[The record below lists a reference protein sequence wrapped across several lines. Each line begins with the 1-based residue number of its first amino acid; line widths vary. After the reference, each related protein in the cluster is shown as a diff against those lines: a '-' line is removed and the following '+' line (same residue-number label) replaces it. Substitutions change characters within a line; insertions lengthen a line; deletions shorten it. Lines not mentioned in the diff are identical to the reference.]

1 MKRSV
6 KNIFVLSA
14 FILSQIAIADVSAK
28 NGLTADIDPV
38 VLSHF
43 PAELRSKPMRSASA
57 RNLSE
62 GVTYLSAHFDNL
74 FGDGPVATHWLLI
87 DWKKAKDIS
96 LNIARHDKRRERPS
110 LLAAETKALACV
122 NGVYHSTVDPST
134 PYFQLKVDGKMIP
147 SKYPN
152 GEATL
157 AFNAGEEPVIRRF
170 GKDLLEKYDNVMSC
184 DGVPGYGKPL
194 PDYSDKSPKACRK
207 RAACRAPRTF
217 AGNNITNRITVIG
230 IADGRQKHSIGVN
243 YVELRYL
250 LEKFGCDPK
259 ALISMD
265 GGGSTMMGLRD
276 SETVSIVNKPSDGNE
291 RRVSESLQIL
301 DSKSKKRLIR
311 QGGRGESRQP

>member
-1 MKRSV
+1 MK
-6 KNIFVLSA
+6 KFIFSA
-14 FILSQIAIADVSAK
+14 V
-28 NGLTADIDPV
+28 V
-38 VLSHF
+38 VLTVIAAAASTAGTENAKVKRISPDVLKHF
-43 PAELRSKPMRSASA
+43 PAELREKPMRSASA
-57 RNLSE
+57 EKLAE
-62 GVTYLSAHFDNL
+62 GVMYLSAHFDNL

-87 DWKKAKDIS
+87 DWKKAKGIS
-96 LNIARHDKRRERPS
+96 LNIARRDERRECPS
-110 LLAAETKALACV
+110 LLAKENKALACV

-157 AFNAGEEPVIRRF
+157 AFNAGGEPVIRRF

-194 PDYSDKSPKACRK
+194 PDYSDQSPKARKK

-217 AGNNITNRITVIG
+217 AGNDTANRITVIG

-265 GGGSTMMGLRD
+265 GGGSTMMGLRRD
-276 SETVSIVNKPSDGNE
+276 NGITIVNKPSDGSE
-291 RRVSESLQIL
+291 RRVAESLQIL
-301 DSKSKKRLIR
+301 DSKSKR
-311 QGGRGESRQP
+311 

>member
-1 MKRSV
+1 MK
-6 KNIFVLSA
+6 KNIFSA
-14 FILSQIAIADVSAK
+14 AIALTLIITVTASAYAADSEVKQISPDVLK
-28 NGLTADIDPV
+28 
-38 VLSHF
+38 HF
-43 PAELRSKPMRSASA
+43 PAELREKPMRSASA
-57 RNLSE
+57 EKLAD
-62 GVTYLSAHFDNL
+62 GVMYLSAHFDNL

-87 DWKKAKDIS
+87 DWKKAKGIS
-96 LNIARHDKRRERPS
+96 LNIARRDERRECPS
-110 LLAAETKALACV
+110 LLAKENKALACV

-134 PYFQLKVDGKMIP
+134 PYFQLKVDGKMIA

-194 PDYSDKSPKACRK
+194 PDYSDKSPKARKK

-217 AGNNITNRITVIG
+217 AGNDTANRITVIG

-265 GGGSTMMGLRD
+265 GGGSTMMGLRHGD
-276 SETVSIVNKPSDGNE
+276 DITIVNKPSDGRE
-291 RRVSESLQIL
+291 RRVAESLQIL
-301 DSKSKKRLIR
+301 DSKSKK
-311 QGGRGESRQP
+311 

>member
-1 MKRSV
+1 MKKFIFSAVIILTLIAAASTAGTENAKV
-6 KNIFVLSA
+6 KRISPDVL
-14 FILSQIAIADVSAK
+14 K
-28 NGLTADIDPV
+28 
-38 VLSHF
+38 HF
-43 PAELRSKPMRSASA
+43 PAELREKPMRSASA
-57 RNLSE
+57 EKLAE
-62 GVTYLSAHFDNL
+62 GVMYLSAHFDNL

-87 DWKKAKDIS
+87 DWKKAKGIS
-96 LNIARHDKRRERPS
+96 LNIARRDERRERPS
-110 LLAAETKALACV
+110 LLAKENKALACV

-157 AFNAGEEPVIRRF
+157 AFNAGGEPVIRRF

-194 PDYSDKSPKACRK
+194 PDYSDQSPKARKK

-217 AGNNITNRITVIG
+217 AGNDTANRITVIG

-265 GGGSTMMGLRD
+265 GGGSTMMGLRRD
-276 SETVSIVNKPSDGNE
+276 NGITIVSKPSDGSE
-291 RRVSESLQIL
+291 RRVAESLQIL
-301 DSKSKKRLIR
+301 DSKSKR
-311 QGGRGESRQP
+311 

>member
-1 MKRSV
+1 MK
-6 KNIFVLSA
+6 KFIFSA
-14 FILSQIAIADVSAK
+14 V
-28 NGLTADIDPV
+28 V
-38 VLSHF
+38 VLTLIAAASTAGTENAKVKRISPDVLKHF
-43 PAELRSKPMRSASA
+43 PAELREKPMRSASA
-57 RNLSE
+57 EKLAD
-62 GVTYLSAHFDNL
+62 GVMYLSAHFDNL

-87 DWKKAKDIS
+87 DWKKAKGIS
-96 LNIARHDKRRERPS
+96 LNIARRDERRECPS
-110 LLAAETKALACV
+110 LLAKENKALACV

-157 AFNAGEEPVIRRF
+157 AFNAGGEPVIRRF

-194 PDYSDKSPKACRK
+194 PDYSDKSPKARKK

-217 AGNNITNRITVIG
+217 AGNNLTNRITVIG

-265 GGGSTMMGLRD
+265 GGGSTMMGLRQGD
-276 SETVSIVNKPSDGNE
+276 GITIVNKPSDGSE
-291 RRVSESLQIL
+291 RRVAESLQIL
-301 DSKSKKRLIR
+301 DSKPKR
-311 QGGRGESRQP
+311 

>member
-1 MKRSV
+1 MK
-6 KNIFVLSA
+6 KIIFSAALVLTVIAASA
-14 FILSQIAIADVSAK
+14 STACDGGTRIKQISSDVLK
-28 NGLTADIDPV
+28 
-38 VLSHF
+38 HF
-43 PAELRSKPMRSASA
+43 PAELREKPMRSASA
-57 RNLSE
+57 EKLAD
-62 GVTYLSAHFDNL
+62 GVMYLSAHFDNL
-74 FGDGPVATHWLLI
+74 FGDGPVATHWLVI
-87 DWKKAKDIS
+87 DWKKAKGIS
-96 LNIARHDKRRERPS
+96 LNIARRDERRERPS
-110 LLAAETKALACV
+110 LLAEKNKALACV

-157 AFNAGEEPVIRRF
+157 AFNAGGEPVIRRF
-170 GKDLLEKYDNVMSC
+170 GKDLLEKYGNVMSC

-194 PDYSDKSPKACRK
+194 PDYSDKSPKARKK

-217 AGNNITNRITVIG
+217 AGNDTTNRITVIG

-265 GGGSTMMGLRD
+265 GGGSTMMGLRAND
-276 SETVSIVNKPSDGNE
+276 GITIVNKPSDGSE
-291 RRVSESLQIL
+291 RRVAESLQIL
-301 DSKSKKRLIR
+301 DSESKK
-311 QGGRGESRQP
+311 

>member
-1 MKRSV
+1 M
-6 KNIFVLSA
+6 KNIIFCA
-14 FILSQIAIADVSAK
+14 AILSTVVAAIATSARADSSEVKHISPDVLK
-28 NGLTADIDPV
+28 
-38 VLSHF
+38 HF
-43 PAELRSKPMRSASA
+43 PAELRAKPMRSASA
-57 RNLSE
+57 KELAE

-74 FGDGPVATHWLLI
+74 FGDGPVATHWLVI
-87 DWKKAKDIS
+87 DWKQAKGIS
-96 LNIARHDKRRERPS
+96 LNIARRDERRECPS
-110 LLAAETKALACV
+110 LLAKENNALACV

-170 GKDLLEKYDNVMSC
+170 SKDLLEKYDNVMSC

-194 PDYSDKSPKACRK
+194 PDYSDKSPKACKK

-265 GGGSTMMGLRD
+265 GGGSTMMGLRHGNGI
-276 SETVSIVNKPSDGNE
+276 TIVNKPSDGSE
-291 RRVSESLQIL
+291 RRVAESLQIL
-301 DSKSKKRLIR
+301 DGKSKKQKR
-311 QGGRGESRQP
+311 

>member
-1 MKRSV
+1 MK
-6 KNIFVLSA
+6 KFIFSA
-14 FILSQIAIADVSAK
+14 V
-28 NGLTADIDPV
+28 V
-38 VLSHF
+38 VLTVIAAAASTAGTENAKVKRISPDVLKHF
-43 PAELRSKPMRSASA
+43 PAELREKPMRSASA
-57 RNLSE
+57 EKLAD
-62 GVTYLSAHFDNL
+62 GVMYLSAHFDNL

-87 DWKKAKDIS
+87 DWKKAKGIS
-96 LNIARHDKRRERPS
+96 LNIARRDERRERPS
-110 LLAAETKALACV
+110 LLAEKTKALACV

-134 PYFQLKVDGKMIP
+134 PYFQLKVAGKMIP

-157 AFNAGEEPVIRRF
+157 AFNAGGEPVIRRF

-194 PDYSDKSPKACRK
+194 PDYSDKSPKARKK

-265 GGGSTMMGLRD
+265 GGGSTMMGLRHGD
-276 SETVSIVNKPSDGNE
+276 DITIVNKPSDGSE
-291 RRVSESLQIL
+291 RRVAESLQIL
-301 DSKSKKRLIR
+301 DSKSKR
-311 QGGRGESRQP
+311 

>member
-1 MKRSV
+1 MKKFIFSAVIILTLIAAASTAGTENAKV
-6 KNIFVLSA
+6 KRISPDVL
-14 FILSQIAIADVSAK
+14 K
-28 NGLTADIDPV
+28 
-38 VLSHF
+38 HF
-43 PAELRSKPMRSASA
+43 PAELREKPMRSASA
-57 RNLSE
+57 EKLAD
-62 GVTYLSAHFDNL
+62 GVMYLSAHFDNL

-87 DWKKAKDIS
+87 DWKKAKGIS
-96 LNIARHDKRRERPS
+96 LNIARRDERRECPS
-110 LLAAETKALACV
+110 LLAKENKALACV

-157 AFNAGEEPVIRRF
+157 AFNAGGEPVIRRF

-194 PDYSDKSPKACRK
+194 PDYTDQSPKARKK

-217 AGNNITNRITVIG
+217 AGNDTANRITVIG

-265 GGGSTMMGLRD
+265 GGGSTMMGLRRGD
-276 SETVSIVNKPSDGNE
+276 DITIVNKPSDGSE
-291 RRVSESLQIL
+291 RRVAESLQIL
-301 DSKSKKRLIR
+301 DSKSKR
-311 QGGRGESRQP
+311 

>member
-1 MKRSV
+1 M
-6 KNIFVLSA
+6 KNIIFSAVVALAFVTSVAADTCAEDLGVK
-14 FILSQIAIADVSAK
+14 QISPDVLK
-28 NGLTADIDPV
+28 
-38 VLSHF
+38 HF
-43 PAELRSKPMRSASA
+43 PAELRAKPMRSASA
-57 RNLSE
+57 EKLAE
-62 GVTYLSAHFDNL
+62 GVMYLSAHFDNL
-74 FGDGPVATHWLLI
+74 FGDGPVATHWLVI
-87 DWKKAKDIS
+87 DWKQAKGIS
-96 LNIARHDKRRERPS
+96 LNIARRDERRECPS
-110 LLAAETKALACV
+110 LLAKKNKALACV

-170 GKDLLEKYDNVMSC
+170 SKDLLEKYDNVMSC

-194 PDYSDKSPKACRK
+194 PDYSDKSPKACKK

-265 GGGSTMMGLRD
+265 GGGSTMMGLRQGD
-276 SETVSIVNKPSDGNE
+276 GITIVNKPSDGSE
-291 RRVSESLQIL
+291 RRVAESLQIL
-301 DSKSKKRLIR
+301 DGKSKKQKR
-311 QGGRGESRQP
+311 

>member
-1 MKRSV
+1 MK
-6 KNIFVLSA
+6 KNIFSA
-14 FILSQIAIADVSAK
+14 AIALTLIITVTASAYAADSEIKQISPDVLK
-28 NGLTADIDPV
+28 
-38 VLSHF
+38 HF
-43 PAELRSKPMRSASA
+43 PAELREKPMRSASA
-57 RNLSE
+57 KKLAD
-62 GVTYLSAHFDNL
+62 GVMYLSAHFDNL

-87 DWKKAKDIS
+87 DWKKAKGIS
-96 LNIARHDKRRERPS
+96 LNIARRDERRECPS
-110 LLAAETKALACV
+110 LLAKGNKALACV

-134 PYFQLKVDGKMIP
+134 PYFQLKVDGKMIA

-194 PDYSDKSPKACRK
+194 PDYSDKSPKARKK

-217 AGNNITNRITVIG
+217 AGNDTANRITVIG

-265 GGGSTMMGLRD
+265 GGGSTMMGLRRGNGI
-276 SETVSIVNKPSDGNE
+276 TIVNKPSDGSE
-291 RRVSESLQIL
+291 RRVAESLQIL
-301 DSKSKKRLIR
+301 DSKSKK
-311 QGGRGESRQP
+311 

>member
-1 MKRSV
+1 MK
-6 KNIFVLSA
+6 KNIFSA
-14 FILSQIAIADVSAK
+14 AVILTVIAAFSTGAFAGDTEVKQISS
-28 NGLTADIDPV
+28 DI
-38 VLSHF
+38 LKHF
-43 PAELRSKPMRSASA
+43 PAELKTRPMRSASA
-57 RNLSE
+57 QKLAE

-96 LNIARHDKRRERPS
+96 LNIARRNERRECPS
-110 LLAAETKALACV
+110 LLAKENKALACV

-147 SKYPN
+147 SKYPK
-152 GEATL
+152 GEASL
-157 AFNAGEEPVIRRF
+157 AFNAEEEPVIRRF

-194 PDYSDKSPKACRK
+194 PDYSDKSPKARKK

-217 AGNNITNRITVIG
+217 AGNDTTNHITVIG

-265 GGGSTMMGLRD
+265 GGGSTMMGLRSGED
-276 SETVSIVNKPSDGNE
+276 ITIVNKPSDGTE
-291 RRVSESLQIL
+291 RRVAESLQIL
-301 DSKSKKRLIR
+301 DNKSEK
-311 QGGRGESRQP
+311 

>member
-1 MKRSV
+1 MKKFIFSAVAVLTVIAAASTTGTENAKV
-6 KNIFVLSA
+6 KRISPDVL
-14 FILSQIAIADVSAK
+14 K
-28 NGLTADIDPV
+28 
-38 VLSHF
+38 HF
-43 PAELRSKPMRSASA
+43 PAELREKPMRSASA
-57 RNLSE
+57 EKLAE
-62 GVTYLSAHFDNL
+62 GVMYLSAHFDNL

-87 DWKKAKDIS
+87 DWKKAKGIS
-96 LNIARHDKRRERPS
+96 LNIARRDERRECPS
-110 LLAAETKALACV
+110 LLAKENKALACV

-134 PYFQLKVDGKMIP
+134 PYFQLKVAGKMIP

-157 AFNAGEEPVIRRF
+157 AFNAGGEPVIRRF

-194 PDYSDKSPKACRK
+194 PDYSDKSPKARKK

-217 AGNNITNRITVIG
+217 AGNDTANRITVIG

-265 GGGSTMMGLRD
+265 GGGSTMMGLRRD
-276 SETVSIVNKPSDGNE
+276 NGITIVNKPSDGSE
-291 RRVSESLQIL
+291 RRVAESLQIL
-301 DSKSKKRLIR
+301 DGKSKKQKR
-311 QGGRGESRQP
+311 

>member
-1 MKRSV
+1 M
-6 KNIFVLSA
+6 KNIIFCA
-14 FILSQIAIADVSAK
+14 AILSTVVAAIATSARADSSEVKQISPDVLK
-28 NGLTADIDPV
+28 
-38 VLSHF
+38 HF
-43 PAELRSKPMRSASA
+43 PAELRAKPMRSASTEK
-57 RNLSE
+57 LSE
-62 GVTYLSAHFDNL
+62 GVMYLSAHFDNL
-74 FGDGPVATHWLLI
+74 FGDGPVATHWLVI
-87 DWKKAKDIS
+87 DWKQAKGIS
-96 LNIARHDKRRERPS
+96 LNIARRDERRECPS
-110 LLAAETKALACV
+110 LLARENNALACV

-170 GKDLLEKYDNVMSC
+170 GKDLLKKYNNVMSC

-194 PDYSDKSPKACRK
+194 PDYSDKSPKACKK

-265 GGGSTMMGLRD
+265 GGGSTMMGLRQGD
-276 SETVSIVNKPSDGNE
+276 GITIVNRPSDGSE
-291 RRVSESLQIL
+291 RRVAESLQIL
-301 DSKSKKRLIR
+301 DFKSKK
-311 QGGRGESRQP
+311 

>member
-1 MKRSV
+1 MK
-6 KNIFVLSA
+6 KFIFSA
-14 FILSQIAIADVSAK
+14 V
-28 NGLTADIDPV
+28 V
-38 VLSHF
+38 VLTVIAAAASTAGGQNTKLKQISPDVLKHF
-43 PAELRSKPMRSASA
+43 PAELREKPMRSASA
-57 RNLSE
+57 EKLAE
-62 GVTYLSAHFDNL
+62 GVMYLSAHFDNL
-74 FGDGPVATHWLLI
+74 FGDGPVATHWLVI
-87 DWKKAKDIS
+87 DWKQAKGIS
-96 LNIARHDKRRERPS
+96 LNISRRDERRECPS
-110 LLAAETKALACV
+110 LLAKENKALACV

-194 PDYSDKSPKACRK
+194 PDYSDKSPKACKK

-265 GGGSTMMGLRD
+265 GGGSTMMGLRHGD
-276 SETVSIVNKPSDGNE
+276 GITIVNKPSDGSE
-291 RRVSESLQIL
+291 RRVAESLQIL
-301 DSKSKKRLIR
+301 DSKSKK
-311 QGGRGESRQP
+311 

>member
-1 MKRSV
+1 MKKFIFSAVIILTLIAATSTAGTENAKV
-6 KNIFVLSA
+6 KRISPDVL
-14 FILSQIAIADVSAK
+14 K
-28 NGLTADIDPV
+28 
-38 VLSHF
+38 HF
-43 PAELRSKPMRSASA
+43 PAELREKPMRSASA
-57 RNLSE
+57 EKLAE
-62 GVTYLSAHFDNL
+62 GVMYLSAHFDNL

-87 DWKKAKDIS
+87 DWKKAKGIS
-96 LNIARHDKRRERPS
+96 LNIARRDERRECPS
-110 LLAAETKALACV
+110 LLAKENKALACV

-134 PYFQLKVDGKMIP
+134 PYFQLKVAGKMIP

-194 PDYSDKSPKACRK
+194 PDYTDQSPKARKK

-217 AGNNITNRITVIG
+217 AGNDTANRITVIG

-265 GGGSTMMGLRD
+265 GGGSTMMGLRRD
-276 SETVSIVNKPSDGNE
+276 NGITIVNKPSDGSE
-291 RRVSESLQIL
+291 RRVAESLQIL
-301 DSKSKKRLIR
+301 DFKSKK
-311 QGGRGESRQP
+311 

>member
-1 MKRSV
+1 MKKFIFSAVAVLTLIAAASTAGTENAKV
-6 KNIFVLSA
+6 KRISPDVL
-14 FILSQIAIADVSAK
+14 K
-28 NGLTADIDPV
+28 
-38 VLSHF
+38 HF
-43 PAELRSKPMRSASA
+43 PAELREKPMRSASA
-57 RNLSE
+57 EKLAD
-62 GVTYLSAHFDNL
+62 GVMYLSAHFDNL

-87 DWKKAKDIS
+87 DWKKAKGIS
-96 LNIARHDKRRERPS
+96 LNIARRDERRECPS
-110 LLAAETKALACV
+110 LLAKENKALACV

-157 AFNAGEEPVIRRF
+157 AFNACEEPVIRRF

-194 PDYSDKSPKACRK
+194 PDYTDQSPKARKK

-217 AGNNITNRITVIG
+217 AGNDTANRITVIG

-265 GGGSTMMGLRD
+265 GGGSTMMGLRRGNGI
-276 SETVSIVNKPSDGNE
+276 TIVNKPSDGSE
-291 RRVSESLQIL
+291 RRVAESLQIL
-301 DSKSKKRLIR
+301 DSKSKK
-311 QGGRGESRQP
+311 

>member
-1 MKRSV
+1 M
-6 KNIFVLSA
+6 KNIIFCA
-14 FILSQIAIADVSAK
+14 AILSTVVAAIATSARADSSEVKHISPDVLK
-28 NGLTADIDPV
+28 
-38 VLSHF
+38 HF
-43 PAELRSKPMRSASA
+43 PAELRAKPMRSASA
-57 RNLSE
+57 KELAE

-74 FGDGPVATHWLLI
+74 FGDGPVATYWILI
-87 DWKKAKDIS
+87 DWKKTKDIS
-96 LNIARHDKRRERPS
+96 LNIARRDERRECPS
-110 LLAAETKALACV
+110 LLARENNALACV
-122 NGVYHSTVDPST
+122 NGVYHSTVDPSI

-157 AFNAGEEPVIRRF
+157 AFNAGKEPVIRRF

-194 PDYSDKSPKACRK
+194 PDYSDKSPKACKK

-265 GGGSTMMGLRD
+265 GGGSTMMGLRHGD
-276 SETVSIVNKPSDGNE
+276 GITIVNKPSDGSE
-291 RRVSESLQIL
+291 RRVAESLQIL
-301 DSKSKKRLIR
+301 DFKSKK
-311 QGGRGESRQP
+311 

>member
-1 MKRSV
+1 M
-6 KNIFVLSA
+6 KNIIFCA
-14 FILSQIAIADVSAK
+14 AILSTVVAAIATSARADSSEVKQISPDVLK
-28 NGLTADIDPV
+28 
-38 VLSHF
+38 HF
-43 PAELRSKPMRSASA
+43 PAELRAKPMRSASA
-57 RNLSE
+57 KELAE
-62 GVTYLSAHFDNL
+62 GVMYLSAHFDNL
-74 FGDGPVATHWLLI
+74 FGDGPVATHWILI
-87 DWKKAKDIS
+87 DWKKTKDIS
-96 LNIARHDKRRERPS
+96 LNIARRDERRECPS
-110 LLAAETKALACV
+110 LLAKENKALACV

-157 AFNAGEEPVIRRF
+157 AFNAGKEPVIRRF
-170 GKDLLEKYDNVMSC
+170 SKDLLEKYDNVMSC

-194 PDYSDKSPKACRK
+194 PDYSDKSPKACKK

-243 YVELRYL
+243 YVEQRYL

-265 GGGSTMMGLRD
+265 GGGSTMMGLRHGD
-276 SETVSIVNKPSDGNE
+276 GITIVNKPSDGSE
-291 RRVSESLQIL
+291 RRVAESLQIL
-301 DSKSKKRLIR
+301 DFKSKK
-311 QGGRGESRQP
+311 

>member
-1 MKRSV
+1 MK
-6 KNIFVLSA
+6 KQLNLTNLAI
-14 FILSQIAIADVSAK
+14 ILS
-28 NGLTADIDPV
+28 LTFFNFLNSFAQDSVVKKIPDDI
-38 VLSHF
+38 LSHF
-43 PAELRSKPMRSASA
+43 PNELRSKPMRSASA
-57 RNLSE
+57 KKLAD
-62 GVTYLSAHFDNL
+62 GVVYLSAHFDNL
-74 FGDGPVATHWLLI
+74 FGDGPVDTHWLLI
-87 DWKKAKDIS
+87 DWKKANGIS
-96 LNIARHDKRRERPS
+96 LNIARRDERRECPS
-110 LLAAETKALACV
+110 LLAKENKALACV

-157 AFNAGEEPVIRRF
+157 AFNAGGEPVIRRF

-194 PDYSDKSPKACRK
+194 PDYTDQSPKARKK

-217 AGNNITNRITVIG
+217 AGNDTANRITVIG

-265 GGGSTMMGLRD
+265 GGGSTMMGLRHGD
-276 SETVSIVNKPSDGNE
+276 DITIVNKPSDGSE
-291 RRVSESLQIL
+291 RRVAESLQIL
-301 DSKSKKRLIR
+301 DSKSKK
-311 QGGRGESRQP
+311 

>member
-1 MKRSV
+1 M
-6 KNIFVLSA
+6 KNIIFCA
-14 FILSQIAIADVSAK
+14 AILSTVVAAIATSARADSSEVKQISPDVLK
-28 NGLTADIDPV
+28 
-38 VLSHF
+38 HF
-43 PAELRSKPMRSASA
+43 PAELRAKPMRSASA
-57 RNLSE
+57 KELAE

-74 FGDGPVATHWLLI
+74 FGDGPVATHWILI
-87 DWKKAKDIS
+87 DWKKTKDIS
-96 LNIARHDKRRERPS
+96 LNIARHDKRRECPS
-110 LLAAETKALACV
+110 LLAKENKALACV

-147 SKYPN
+147 SRYPN
-152 GEATL
+152 GETSF
-157 AFNAGEEPVIRRF
+157 AFNADGEPVIRRF

-194 PDYSDKSPKACRK
+194 PDYTDQSPKARKK
-207 RAACRAPRTF
+207 RAGCRAPRTF

-265 GGGSTMMGLRD
+265 GGGSTMMGLRHGD
-276 SETVSIVNKPSDGNE
+276 GITIVNKPSDGSE
-291 RRVSESLQIL
+291 RRVAESLQIL
-301 DSKSKKRLIR
+301 DFKSKK
-311 QGGRGESRQP
+311 

>member
-1 MKRSV
+1 MK
-6 KNIFVLSA
+6 KNIFSA
-14 FILSQIAIADVSAK
+14 AIALTLIITVTASAYAADSEVKQISPDVLK
-28 NGLTADIDPV
+28 
-38 VLSHF
+38 HF
-43 PAELRSKPMRSASA
+43 PAELREKPMRSASA
-57 RNLSE
+57 EKLAD
-62 GVTYLSAHFDNL
+62 GVMYLSAHFDNL

-87 DWKKAKDIS
+87 DWKKAKGIS
-96 LNIARHDKRRERPS
+96 LNIARRDERRECPS
-110 LLAAETKALACV
+110 LLAKENKALACV

-157 AFNAGEEPVIRRF
+157 AFNAGGEPVIRRF

-194 PDYSDKSPKACRK
+194 PDYSDKSPKARKK

-217 AGNNITNRITVIG
+217 AGNDTANRITVIG

-265 GGGSTMMGLRD
+265 GGGSTMMGLRRGNGI
-276 SETVSIVNKPSDGNE
+276 TIVNKPSDGSE
-291 RRVSESLQIL
+291 RRVAESLQIL
-301 DSKSKKRLIR
+301 DSKSKK
-311 QGGRGESRQP
+311 

>member
-1 MKRSV
+1 MK
-6 KNIFVLSA
+6 KFIFSA
-14 FILSQIAIADVSAK
+14 V
-28 NGLTADIDPV
+28 V
-38 VLSHF
+38 VLTLIAAASTAGTENAKVKRISPDVLKHF
-43 PAELRSKPMRSASA
+43 PAELREKPMRSASA
-57 RNLSE
+57 EKLAD
-62 GVTYLSAHFDNL
+62 GVMYLSAHFDNL

-87 DWKKAKDIS
+87 DWKKAKGIS
-96 LNIARHDKRRERPS
+96 LNIARRDERRERPS
-110 LLAAETKALACV
+110 LLAKENKALACV

-157 AFNAGEEPVIRRF
+157 AFNVGGEPVIRRF

-194 PDYSDKSPKACRK
+194 PDYSDKSPKARKK

-217 AGNNITNRITVIG
+217 AGNDTANRITVIG

-265 GGGSTMMGLRD
+265 GGGSTMMGLRRGNGI
-276 SETVSIVNKPSDGNE
+276 TIVNKPSDGSE
-291 RRVSESLQIL
+291 RRVAESLQIL
-301 DSKSKKRLIR
+301 DSKSKK
-311 QGGRGESRQP
+311 

>member
-1 MKRSV
+1 M
-6 KNIFVLSA
+6 KNIIFCA
-14 FILSQIAIADVSAK
+14 AILSTVVAAIATSARADSSEVKHITPDVLK
-28 NGLTADIDPV
+28 
-38 VLSHF
+38 HF
-43 PAELRSKPMRSASA
+43 PAELRAKPMRSASA
-57 RNLSE
+57 KELAE

-74 FGDGPVATHWLLI
+74 FGDGPVATHWILI
-87 DWKKAKDIS
+87 DWKKTKDIS
-96 LNIARHDKRRERPS
+96 LNIARHDKRRECPS
-110 LLAAETKALACV
+110 LLARENNALACV

-147 SKYPN
+147 SRYPN
-152 GEATL
+152 GEATF
-157 AFNAGEEPVIRRF
+157 AFNADGEPVIRRF

-194 PDYSDKSPKACRK
+194 PDYTDQSPKACKK

-265 GGGSTMMGLRD
+265 GGGSTMMGLRHGD
-276 SETVSIVNKPSDGNE
+276 GITIVNKPSDGSE
-291 RRVSESLQIL
+291 RRVAESLQIL
-301 DSKSKKRLIR
+301 DFKSKK
-311 QGGRGESRQP
+311 

>member
-1 MKRSV
+1 MK
-6 KNIFVLSA
+6 KFIFSA
-14 FILSQIAIADVSAK
+14 V
-28 NGLTADIDPV
+28 V
-38 VLSHF
+38 VLTVIAAAASTAGTENAKVKRISPDVLKHF
-43 PAELRSKPMRSASA
+43 PAELREKPMRSASA
-57 RNLSE
+57 EKLAE
-62 GVTYLSAHFDNL
+62 GVMYLSAHFDNL

-87 DWKKAKDIS
+87 DWKKAKGIS
-96 LNIARHDKRRERPS
+96 LNIARRDERRECPS
-110 LLAAETKALACV
+110 LLAKENKALACV

-157 AFNAGEEPVIRRF
+157 AFNAGREPVIRRF

-194 PDYSDKSPKACRK
+194 PDYSDKSPKARKK

-217 AGNNITNRITVIG
+217 AGNDTANRITVIG

-265 GGGSTMMGLRD
+265 GGGSTMMGLRRGNGI
-276 SETVSIVNKPSDGNE
+276 TIVNKPSDGSE
-291 RRVSESLQIL
+291 RRVAESLQIL
-301 DSKSKKRLIR
+301 DSKSKR
-311 QGGRGESRQP
+311 

>member
-1 MKRSV
+1 MKKQLNLTSLA
-6 KNIFVLSA
+6 I
-14 FILSQIAIADVSAK
+14 ILS
-28 NGLTADIDPV
+28 LTIFNFLNSFAQDSVVKKIPDD

-43 PAELRSKPMRSASA
+43 PSELKSKPMRSASA
-57 RNLSE
+57 KKLAD
-62 GVTYLSAHFDNL
+62 GVMYLSAHFDNL
-74 FGDGPVATHWLLI
+74 FGDGPVDTHWLLI
-87 DWKKAKDIS
+87 DWKKANGIT
-96 LNIARHDKRRERPS
+96 LNIARHENRRECPS
-110 LLAAETKALACV
+110 LLAKENKALACV

-194 PDYSDKSPKACRK
+194 PDYSDKSPKACKK

-217 AGNNITNRITVIG
+217 AGNNLTNRITVIG

-265 GGGSTMMGLRD
+265 GGGSTMMGLRNGD
-276 SETVSIVNKPSDGNE
+276 DITIVNKPSDGSE
-291 RRVSESLQIL
+291 RRVAESLQIL
-301 DSKSKKRLIR
+301 DSKSKK
-311 QGGRGESRQP
+311 

>member
-1 MKRSV
+1 MK
-6 KNIFVLSA
+6 KFIFSA
-14 FILSQIAIADVSAK
+14 V
-28 NGLTADIDPV
+28 V
-38 VLSHF
+38 VLTLIAAAASTAGTENAKVKRISPDVLKHF
-43 PAELRSKPMRSASA
+43 PAELREKPMRSASA
-57 RNLSE
+57 EKLAD
-62 GVTYLSAHFDNL
+62 GVMYLSAHFDNL

-87 DWKKAKDIS
+87 DWKKAKGIS
-96 LNIARHDKRRERPS
+96 LNIARRDERRECPS
-110 LLAAETKALACV
+110 LLAKENKALACV

-157 AFNAGEEPVIRRF
+157 AFNAGGEPVIRRF
-170 GKDLLEKYDNVMSC
+170 GKELLEKYDNVMSC

-194 PDYSDKSPKACRK
+194 PDYTDQSPKARKK

-217 AGNNITNRITVIG
+217 AGNDTANRITVIG

-265 GGGSTMMGLRD
+265 GGGSTMMGLRHGD
-276 SETVSIVNKPSDGNE
+276 DITIVNKPSDGSE
-291 RRVSESLQIL
+291 RRVAESLQIL
-301 DSKSKKRLIR
+301 DSKSKK
-311 QGGRGESRQP
+311 

>member
-1 MKRSV
+1 MKKFIFSAVIILTLIAAASTAGTENAKV
-6 KNIFVLSA
+6 KRISPDVL
-14 FILSQIAIADVSAK
+14 K
-28 NGLTADIDPV
+28 
-38 VLSHF
+38 HF
-43 PAELRSKPMRSASA
+43 PAELREKPMRSASA
-57 RNLSE
+57 EKLAE
-62 GVTYLSAHFDNL
+62 GVMYLSAHFDNL

-87 DWKKAKDIS
+87 DWKKAKGIS
-96 LNIARHDKRRERPS
+96 LNIARRDERRERPS
-110 LLAAETKALACV
+110 LLAKENKALACV

-157 AFNAGEEPVIRRF
+157 AFNVGGEPVIRRF

-194 PDYSDKSPKACRK
+194 PDYSDKSPKARKK

-217 AGNNITNRITVIG
+217 AGNDTANRITVIG

-265 GGGSTMMGLRD
+265 GGGSTMMGLRHGD
-276 SETVSIVNKPSDGNE
+276 DITIVNKPSDGSE
-291 RRVSESLQIL
+291 RRVAESLQIL
-301 DSKSKKRLIR
+301 DSKSKK
-311 QGGRGESRQP
+311 

>member
-1 MKRSV
+1 MKKQLNLTSLA
-6 KNIFVLSA
+6 I
-14 FILSQIAIADVSAK
+14 ILS
-28 NGLTADIDPV
+28 LTIFNFLNSFAQDSVVKKIPDD

-43 PAELRSKPMRSASA
+43 PNELKSKPMRSASA
-57 RNLSE
+57 KKLAD
-62 GVTYLSAHFDNL
+62 GVMYLSAHFDNL
-74 FGDGPVATHWLLI
+74 FGDGPVDTHWLLI
-87 DWKKAKDIS
+87 DWKKANGIT
-96 LNIARHDKRRERPS
+96 LNIARHKNRRECPS
-110 LLAAETKALACV
+110 LLAKENKALACV

-170 GKDLLEKYDNVMSC
+170 SKDLLEKYDNVMSC

-194 PDYSDKSPKACRK
+194 PDYSDKSPKVCKK

-265 GGGSTMMGLRD
+265 GGGSTMMGLRNGD
-276 SETVSIVNKPSDGNE
+276 DITIVNKPSDGSE
-291 RRVSESLQIL
+291 RRVAESLQIL
-301 DSKSKKRLIR
+301 DSKSKK
-311 QGGRGESRQP
+311 

>member
-1 MKRSV
+1 MTIRNQIFQLKM
-6 KNIFVLSA
+6 KNIIFSAVVALAFVTSVAADTCAEDLGVK
-14 FILSQIAIADVSAK
+14 QISPDVLK
-28 NGLTADIDPV
+28 
-38 VLSHF
+38 HF
-43 PAELRSKPMRSASA
+43 PAELRAKPMRSASA
-57 RNLSE
+57 EKLAE
-62 GVTYLSAHFDNL
+62 GVMYLSAHFDNL
-74 FGDGPVATHWLLI
+74 FGDGPVATHWLVI
-87 DWKKAKDIS
+87 DWKQAKGIS
-96 LNIARHDKRRERPS
+96 LNIARRDERRECPS
-110 LLAAETKALACV
+110 LLAKKNKALACV

-194 PDYSDKSPKACRK
+194 PDYSDKSPKACKK

-217 AGNNITNRITVIG
+217 AGNDTANRITVIG

-265 GGGSTMMGLRD
+265 GGGSTMMGLRQGD
-276 SETVSIVNKPSDGNE
+276 GITIVNKPSDGSE
-291 RRVSESLQIL
+291 RRVAESLQIL
-301 DSKSKKRLIR
+301 DGKSKKQKR
-311 QGGRGESRQP
+311 

>member
-1 MKRSV
+1 MK
-6 KNIFVLSA
+6 KFIFSA
-14 FILSQIAIADVSAK
+14 V
-28 NGLTADIDPV
+28 V
-38 VLSHF
+38 VLTVIAAAASTAGTKNAKVKRISPDVLKHF
-43 PAELRSKPMRSASA
+43 PAELREKPMCSASA
-57 RNLSE
+57 EKLAE
-62 GVTYLSAHFDNL
+62 GVMYLSAHFDNL

-87 DWKKAKDIS
+87 DWKKAKGIS
-96 LNIARHDKRRERPS
+96 LNIARRDERRERPS
-110 LLAAETKALACV
+110 LLAKENKALACV

-157 AFNAGEEPVIRRF
+157 AFNAGGEPVIRRF

-194 PDYSDKSPKACRK
+194 PDYTDQSPKARK
-207 RAACRAPRTF
+207 RRAACRAPRTF

-243 YVELRYL
+243 YIELRYL

-265 GGGSTMMGLRD
+265 GGGSTMMGLRRGNGI
-276 SETVSIVNKPSDGNE
+276 TIVNKPSDGSE
-291 RRVSESLQIL
+291 RRVAESLQIL
-301 DSKSKKRLIR
+301 DSKSKR
-311 QGGRGESRQP
+311 

>member
-1 MKRSV
+1 MK
-6 KNIFVLSA
+6 KFIFSA
-14 FILSQIAIADVSAK
+14 V
-28 NGLTADIDPV
+28 V
-38 VLSHF
+38 VLTVIAAAASTAGTENAKVKRISPDVLKHF
-43 PAELRSKPMRSASA
+43 PAELREKPMRSASA
-57 RNLSE
+57 EKLAD
-62 GVTYLSAHFDNL
+62 GVMYLSAHFDNL

-87 DWKKAKDIS
+87 DWKKAKGIS
-96 LNIARHDKRRERPS
+96 LNIARRDERRECPS
-110 LLAAETKALACV
+110 LLAKENKALACV
-122 NGVYHSTVDPST
+122 NGVYHSTVDPSI

-157 AFNAGEEPVIRRF
+157 AFNAGGEPVIRRF

-194 PDYSDKSPKACRK
+194 PDYSDKSPKARKK

-217 AGNNITNRITVIG
+217 AGNDTANRITVIG

-265 GGGSTMMGLRD
+265 GGGSTMMGLRRD
-276 SETVSIVNKPSDGNE
+276 NGITIVNKPSDGSE
-291 RRVSESLQIL
+291 RRVAESLQIL
-301 DSKSKKRLIR
+301 DSKSKK
-311 QGGRGESRQP
+311 

>member
-1 MKRSV
+1 M
-6 KNIFVLSA
+6 KNIIFCA
-14 FILSQIAIADVSAK
+14 AILSTVVAAIATSARADSSEVKHISPDVLK
-28 NGLTADIDPV
+28 
-38 VLSHF
+38 HF
-43 PAELRSKPMRSASA
+43 PAELRAKPMRSASA
-57 RNLSE
+57 KELAE

-74 FGDGPVATHWLLI
+74 FGDGPVATHWLVI
-87 DWKKAKDIS
+87 DWKQAKGIS
-96 LNIARHDKRRERPS
+96 LNIARRDERRECPS
-110 LLAAETKALACV
+110 LLAKENNALACV

-170 GKDLLEKYDNVMSC
+170 SKDLLEKYDNVMSC

-194 PDYSDKSPKACRK
+194 PDYSDKSPKACKK

-230 IADGRQKHSIGVN
+230 IADSRQKHSIGVN

-265 GGGSTMMGLRD
+265 GGGSTMMGLRSKD
-276 SETVSIVNKPSDGNE
+276 DITIVNKPSDGSE
-291 RRVSESLQIL
+291 RRVAESLQIL
-301 DSKSKKRLIR
+301 DGKSKK
-311 QGGRGESRQP
+311 QKH